1 MKTYVQF
8 FQMSL
13 GQWPDFKP
21 ESKCLI
27 EVCGD
32 RGIIRI
38 DGRLSTEN
46 IKHIAQE
53 ECKKR
58 KYEAWQI
65 MKGENL
71 SNAKPTG
78 EMIKVQYD

>member
-13 GQWPDFKP
+13 GQWPDFKQ
-21 ESKCLI
+21 ESKRLI

-38 DGRLSTEN
+38 DGRLNMEN
-46 IKHIAQE
+46 IKCIAQK
-53 ECKKR
+53 ECTKR

-65 MKGENL
+65 MRGERL
-71 SNAKPTG
+71 SSAKPVSPLV
-78 EMIKVQYD
+78 KV